1 MNLFNIYDFVIM
13 HKYTYYSVN
22 KASCCII
29 TLMDHYYLLAYIGYY
44 SNNVIIIIYN
54 LQWADADANKLI

>member
-1 MNLFNIYDFVIM
+1 M

-44 SNNVIIIIYN
+44 SNNVIIIYSGLMLMLSNLFKTNGSSIY
-54 LQWADADANKLI
+54 ICT